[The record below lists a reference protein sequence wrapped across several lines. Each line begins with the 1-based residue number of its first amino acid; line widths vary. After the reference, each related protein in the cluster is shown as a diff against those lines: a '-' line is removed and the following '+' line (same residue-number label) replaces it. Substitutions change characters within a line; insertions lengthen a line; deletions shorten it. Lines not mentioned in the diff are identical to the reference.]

1 MECFRCDQQA
11 VQECP
16 RCGALYCDD
25 HGEALCERCSD
36 PALALPS
43 YRVYRG
49 SLVALLAGTVFAVW
63 LLVRPPATTDADGP
77 LPAPLAGVIATPAA
91 TVTGDGDQPPQ
102 GAEATATPATPAT
115 PAATAT
121 AEATAT
127 PATPATPAATA
138 TAEATAA
145 PAASPPPS
153 GGAIAMREHTVS
165 DGDTLF
171 SIAERYLPPDKDVL
185 TFVEEIAAFND
196 VSDADSIV
204 LGQVIRVPLQ

>member
-102 GAEATATPATPAT
+102 GAA
-115 PAATAT
+115 
-121 AEATAT
+121 ATAT